1 MTDSATT
8 THETTGLENITFDIL
23 IALDKEAHFLY
34 STIDTYIN
42 DAQKANRTDIVNMW
56 NMTKQDRQKHMQ
68 MLRETLD
75 KEAKE
80 EKLRK

>member
-23 IALDKEAHFLY
+23 IVLGKEAHFLY

-42 DAQKANRTDIVNMW
+42 DAQKA
-56 NMTKQDRQKHMQ
+56 RQI
-68 MLRETLD
+68 EPT
-75 KEAKE
+75 
-80 EKLRK
+80 